1 MEMKEDFNSSNQM
14 KCNRDQSM
22 PPHHLANMVG
32 VVMYEHACR
41 NSSLV
46 FINVTA
52 DSRRMNCDVH
62 RAVLSAQS
70 QTKLTVLQR
79 GHG

>member
-1 MEMKEDFNSSNQM
+1 MKEDFNSSNQM
-14 KCNRDQSM
+14 KPNREIKAC
-22 PPHHLANMVG
+22 HHIIWQTWWG
-32 VVMYEHACR
+32 VVMYERACR